1 MLLGLM
7 YIRTAHASDCCLALV
22 KGNLKVS
29 RSSFST
35 FIGTRLRL
43 FVAGEKAVSEALSER
58 CLFGKNFSPSLT

>member
-43 FVAGEKAVSEALSER
+43 FVAGEKAVSEALSKR
-58 CLFGKNFSPSLT
+58 CLCLARISPPI